1 MIVTATLVKTNIF
14 IPVKPMNGL
23 DLCYHAEAVL
33 TGSGTLAREAACLGV
48 PAVSFYPSS
57 LLAVDKSLIDKGW
70 VFHSRQILRYMNMLR
85 IAGRL
90 RIVSKSPHLPTN
102 FFLNLLTTALRN
114 LDRNV

>member
-1 MIVTATLVKTNIF
+1 
-14 IPVKPMNGL
+14 MNGL

-70 VFHSRQILRYMNMLR
+70 VFHSRQIFKIYDYVRNSQKTKNR
-85 IAGRL
+85 IKESSSSHA
-90 RIVSKSPHLPTN
+90 
-102 FFLNLLTTALRN
+102 FFLKLLMTALRN